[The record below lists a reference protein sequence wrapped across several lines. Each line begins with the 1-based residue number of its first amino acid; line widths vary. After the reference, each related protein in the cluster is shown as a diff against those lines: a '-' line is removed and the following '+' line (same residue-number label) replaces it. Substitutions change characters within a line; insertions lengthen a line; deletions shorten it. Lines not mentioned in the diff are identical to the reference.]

1 MFIDPSKP
9 RATRLELRGM
19 AQLAAPIVAPMAEAA
34 SLDESRP
41 PTMDDAEW
49 GRLQAAAEKE
59 HQRAREQDEQGRA
72 EAMEAFAFEVNRR
85 LERAYEAGAQQAV
98 SRQAQRAIAVRAMFC

>member
-72 EAMEAFAFEVNRR
+72 EAMEAFALR
-85 LERAYEAGAQQAV
+85 
-98 SRQAQRAIAVRAMFC
+98 